1 MKAVSIGIILL
12 VIAVILLSVGGG
24 MGKIKAKLIQ
34 DEVQK
39 RIQEVADNYSQ
50 RDTELQ
56 EDIEKAR
63 QRAAKYEVQ
72 AMRARQEANRL
83 KGELASLEQARAEIK
98 PVFDV
103 SINRE
108 WLEKRYGIRTY

>member
-1 MKAVSIGIILL
+1 
-12 VIAVILLSVGGG
+12 
-24 MGKIKAKLIQ
+24 
-34 DEVQK
+34 
-39 RIQEVADNYSQ
+39 
-50 RDTELQ
+50 
-56 EDIEKAR
+56 
-63 QRAAKYEVQ
+63 
-72 AMRARQEANRL
+72 MRARQEANRL